1 MKKKI
6 LIFISLSLY
15 LRNWLGTKAFSKIH
29 KEYDV
34 KYIVPEYDWDPNELK
49 KYGIEDFIV
58 IKQPEWRK
66 LFFRKFLIFTMYKFS
81 KKSKAFKL
89 KLNYSQK
96 SFFKIFYKSLTF
108 FYNPILF
115 FVKKFFPEWNQ
126 LKKVI
131 KDHNIDL
138 ILAPSIAADSFT
150 IDLNL
155 STVRNNIK
163 SVLIVN
169 SWDNLVSKGVI
180 PIQPDKLVVWG
191 NQGKRQA
198 TEIQFIPQNK
208 IDVLGVP
215 RFEIYNNIFNQ
226 KNLDYIRNFN
236 NIPNSKKIILYASTS
251 LPFNDHIVLD
261 RLEKI
266 IDENNDYKDYIILYR
281 PHPEMLPRKNE
292 KNILNQGYKHVYID
306 NQLKEYYNNRFSK
319 LGIPKTLETSSFLN
333 NTDLE
338 YYPKLLSSIEAL
350 VCPATT
356 LSLEAL
362 LCGKPVLMVCFNDGD
377 NFFLSPDIMCQYENV
392 EEILSNDYV
401 IPNYHLREFNKSFH
415 ELIHLSL
422 EKKSNNI
429 SNSLSKIIY
438 KDNFTYP
445 ERIYNTVKSLL

>member
-1 MKKKI
+1 MK
-6 LIFISLSLY
+6 LLFQFYPLS
-15 LRNWLGTKAFSKIH
+15 NNQI
-29 KEYDV
+29 V
-34 KYIVPEYDWDPNELK
+34 K
-49 KYGIEDFIV
+49 
-58 IKQPEWRK
+58 
-66 LFFRKFLIFTMYKFS
+66 FT
-81 KKSKAFKL
+81 
-89 KLNYSQK
+89 
-96 SFFKIFYKSLTF
+96 
-108 FYNPILF
+108 
-115 FVKKFFPEWNQ
+115 
-126 LKKVI
+126 
-131 KDHNIDL
+131 
-138 ILAPSIAADSFT
+138 
-150 IDLNL
+150 
-155 STVRNNIK
+155 
-163 SVLIVN
+163 
-169 SWDNLVSKGVI
+169 
-180 PIQPDKLVVWG
+180 
-191 NQGKRQA
+191 
-198 TEIQFIPQNK
+198 
-208 IDVLGVP
+208 
-215 RFEIYNNIFNQ
+215 
-226 KNLDYIRNFN
+226 
-236 NIPNSKKIILYASTS
+236 
-251 LPFNDHIVLD
+251 
-261 RLEKI
+261 